1 MTIIAIDTSSDVAS
15 VALLRGEKLRS
26 LSSEGFSTH
35 SLSSLPML
43 QQLLKEEEI
52 EIKDVDAIA
61 FGCGPGSFTGLRTA
75 CGIAQGLS
83 FGASIPVVAVVTLE
97 AMAESCRPEIRNR
110 HGSVSAGR
118 PNA

>member
-97 AMAESCRPEIRNR
+97 AMA
-110 HGSVSAGR
+110 
-118 PNA
+118 